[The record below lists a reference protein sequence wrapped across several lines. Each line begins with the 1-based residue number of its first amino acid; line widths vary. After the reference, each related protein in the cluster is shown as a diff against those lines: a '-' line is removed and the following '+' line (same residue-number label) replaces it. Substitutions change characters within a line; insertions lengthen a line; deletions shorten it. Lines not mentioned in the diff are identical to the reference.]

1 MADPLHERITAALDG
16 TTPGPWKRDG
26 AEITAYHGGTTVAFI
41 EAQYGPRARYSAN
54 ADLIAAAPSLLAEC
68 ARRLDPGDTDV
79 ARIVAELREYASD
92 WMSINVDPDVLN
104 AAADLLA
111 QAFLD
116 PQETT

>member
-41 EAQYGPRARYSAN
+41 EAQYKPRARYSAN
-54 ADLIAAAPSLLAEC
+54 ADLIAAAPGLLTEA
-68 ARRLDPGDTDV
+68 AQRLDPGDTDV
-79 ARIVAELREYASD
+79 AEVIEQVRFVAQWDASGLLA
-92 WMSINVDPDVLN
+92 P
-104 AAADLLA
+104 AADLLA

>member
-16 TTPGPWKRDG
+16 TTPGPWEWGRWGAMEAPSRMVGDVHVSTADG
-26 AEITAYHGGTTVAFI
+26 E
-41 EAQYGPRARYSAN
+41 
-54 ADLIAAAPSLLAEC
+54 LIAAAPSLLAEC

-79 ARIVAELREYASD
+79 ARVIDQVRFVAQWDASGLLA
-92 WMSINVDPDVLN
+92 S
-104 AAADLLA
+104 AADLLA